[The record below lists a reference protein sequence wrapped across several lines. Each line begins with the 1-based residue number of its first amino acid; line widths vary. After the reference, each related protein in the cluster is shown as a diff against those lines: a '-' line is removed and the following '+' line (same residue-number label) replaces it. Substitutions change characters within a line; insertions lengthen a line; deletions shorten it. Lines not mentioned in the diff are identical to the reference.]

1 MEFLT
6 LSLGGSDT
14 VIQQWDS
21 GLVQWSEWMAVNV
34 LVILGWLA
42 LVMLVIIMSISS
54 GLVVVW
60 FVAVGQ
66 WVGG

>member
-1 MEFLT
+1 MA
-6 LSLGGSDT
+6 
-14 VIQQWDS
+14 VIQWGS
-21 GLVQWSEWMAVNV
+21 GLVQWSEWMAVSV

-42 LVMLVIIMSISS
+42 LVMLVIIVSISS

-60 FVAVGQ
+60 FVAGGQ